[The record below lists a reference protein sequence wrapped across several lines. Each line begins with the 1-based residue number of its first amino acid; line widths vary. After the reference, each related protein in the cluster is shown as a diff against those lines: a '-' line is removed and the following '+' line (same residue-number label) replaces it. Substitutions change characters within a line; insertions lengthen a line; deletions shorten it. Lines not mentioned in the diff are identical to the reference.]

1 MRCLF
6 WERVNYYRFSAYGLT
21 LKKQEGNGEFRDDVT
36 FEQMQMIYN
45 FDKKLRE
52 TLIYYLESIEIEFRT
67 QIAYYHPHDFGALGY
82 KNSSYFRL
90 KNSCKI
96 FSKPTRENRIES
108 SGKESFIIHHKEK
121 YNEVFPFWVANEV
134 MSFSELSK
142 LFRNLLRKN
151 KIMIIED
158 FKDFKA
164 SSDMVSSWLR
174 TLSYI

>member
-1 MRCLF
+1 
-6 WERVNYYRFSAYGLT
+6 N
-21 LKKQEGNGEFRDDVT
+21 
-36 FEQMQMIYN
+36 
-45 FDKKLRE
+45 
-52 TLIYYLESIEIEFRT
+52 
-67 QIAYYHPHDFGALGY
+67 AYYHPNYFGALGY

-164 SSDMVSSWLR
+164 SSDMYPVGYVR
-174 TLSYI
+174 YRIYEICVHTMEDCTVKI